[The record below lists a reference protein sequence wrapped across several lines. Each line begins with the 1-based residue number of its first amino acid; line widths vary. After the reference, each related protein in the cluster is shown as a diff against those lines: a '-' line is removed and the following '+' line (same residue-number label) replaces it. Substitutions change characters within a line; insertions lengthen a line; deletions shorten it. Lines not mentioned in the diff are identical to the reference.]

1 MAKKAM
7 VLKQQKKQKFST
19 REYNRCKICGRPH
32 GIFASTVFAV
42 SASVNSLTADK
53 SQA

>member
-7 VLKQQKKQKFST
+7 VLKQQRSKSSPQENTIVAKSVADLT
-19 REYNRCKICGRPH
+19 V
-32 GIFASTVFAV
+32 IFASTVFAV